1 MIPENDW
8 YGHKTALSDYL
19 GESRQDAFLG
29 LMAHGWAPDLA
40 EGVGRRRMTFAPFFV
55 WNARL
60 LSQAKTEGVRNVHC
74 IGSPFCYLVKDRIP
88 RSVSAGGEGTI
99 IFPAHSTDGPP
110 IEYET
115 ERFIR
120 QLKDEMPAPFT
131 VSIYYMD
138 SNTAAT
144 RAYQEAGF
152 RVVSFGRR
160 MQSDFLERMADEI
173 ESHAT
178 VVSNV
183 AQTSVWYG
191 ALLGKQS
198 RVIGLG
204 AHPVA
209 PGQEP
214 EVART
219 RWPAL
224 FRSDVTSDEYIALGE
239 EELGFGYLL
248 EPAELRAAL
257 GIDSWWKR
265 QAAREIR
272 RAVDSRLER
281 RFRRSGVD
289 IDGLSNGQP
298 RLLG

>member
-8 YGHKTALSDYL
+8 YGHKKALTDYL
-19 GESRQDAFLG
+19 GASAQDAFLG

-40 EGVGRRRMTFAPFFV
+40 DGVGQRRMTFAPFFV

-60 LSQAKTEGVRNVHC
+60 LSQAKEQGVRNVHC
-74 IGSPFCYLVKDRIP
+74 IGTPFCYLVKDRIP
-88 RSVSAGGEGTI
+88 RGVPPGGVGTI
-99 IFPAHSTDGPP
+99 VFPAHSTHGPP

-115 ERFIR
+115 QRFIL
-120 QLKDEMPAPFT
+120 QLQDEMPAPFT
-131 VSIYYMD
+131 VSVYYMD

-152 RVVSFGRR
+152 RIVSFGRR
-160 MQSDFLERMADEI
+160 MQSDFLERLAGEI
-173 ESHAT
+173 EAHAA

-198 RVIGLG
+198 RVIGRG
-204 AHPVA
+204 AHPVG

-214 EVART
+214 EVALA

-224 FRSDVTSDEYIALGE
+224 FRTDVSSEDYVALGE
-239 EELGFGYLL
+239 QELGFDFLL
-248 EPAELRAAL
+248 EPAELRTAL
-257 GIDSWWKR
+257 GLDSWWKR
-265 QAAREIR
+265 SAARAIR
-272 RAVDSRLER
+272 KAVDSRLER
-281 RFRRSGVD
+281 RYRRSGVD
-289 IDGLSNGQP
+289 IDGLTDGQP
-298 RLLG
+298 RLLS